1 VVPGSAKRRLRLDEL
16 SVASEASGDSDSDE
30 AGRRIVPASHKESQ
44 DDGRRSANSKGTS
57 SRVHEEA
64 TCGSNSQMASLGFQG
79 ALGKIPNARF
89 VTRPRKTGIVFA
101 RPAKQTAIQAPLRHE
116 RNQMLQML
124 ALLERGGPNAAY
136 VGEFANPVARAR
148 TRAEAVA
155 AQWWRTG

>member
-1 VVPGSAKRRLRLDEL
+1 MFVCAHGMHEDCLFVRMCVVGCEK
-16 SVASEASGDSDSDE
+16 
-30 AGRRIVPASHKESQ
+30 Q

-101 RPAKQTAIQAPLRHE
+101 RPAKQTAIQVREQPIDEKGMSHLFKLSWFGHLVWVCNE
-116 RNQMLQML
+116 MYSN
-124 ALLERGGPNAAY
+124 E
-136 VGEFANPVARAR
+136 
-148 TRAEAVA
+148 
-155 AQWWRTG
+155 